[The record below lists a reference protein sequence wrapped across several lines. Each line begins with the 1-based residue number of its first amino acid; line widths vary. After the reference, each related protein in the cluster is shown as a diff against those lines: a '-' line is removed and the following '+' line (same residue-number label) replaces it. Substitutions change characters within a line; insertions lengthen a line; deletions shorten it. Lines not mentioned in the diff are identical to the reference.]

1 MITMASLK
9 SKYPLV
15 IGQNEL
21 ALRTKCSPIDNIT
34 PNIRKLAKAMEELVH
49 EYDGV

>member
-1 MITMASLK
+1 MASLK

-15 IGQNEL
+15 IGKNES
-21 ALRTKCSPIDNIT
+21 ALRTVCEIITTIT
-34 PNIRKLAKAMEELVH
+34 PTVRKLAKAMEQLVH

>member
-1 MITMASLK
+1 MASLK

-15 IGQNEL
+15 IGKDQP
-21 ALRTKCSPIDNIT
+21 ALRTVCARIETIT
-34 PNIRKLAKAMEELVH
+34 PTIRKLAKAMEELVH